1 MVSVTV
7 VKEKRGTRWMVSI
20 IDKRAYSYLV
30 VAIMHL
36 VIGHLTFYTLY
47 LDHTFYL
54 PYLTSLSLLLYST
67 SCGGVFSVYGGLR

>member
-1 MVSVTV
+1 
-7 VKEKRGTRWMVSI
+7 
-20 IDKRAYSYLV
+20 
-30 VAIMHL
+30 MHL